1 MYNDGKAIKGGTL
14 MKKYIKTFLVILLAI
29 VASIAP
35 LPISYTNAITVEA
48 HSGRTDSSGGHKD
61 NKNKSGLGSYH
72 YHCGGHPAHL
82 HKNGVCPYSTST
94 TSSTSKNTKSNKK
107 TTSTSSNKAKRT
119 TNKTNS
125 KKSKN
130 KSSVSA
136 KTIKK
141 VQKALNELEYD
152 CGEVDGKCGK
162 KTKSALKKFQK
173 DNDLKVDG
181 IIGKQVI
188 KALNIS

>member
-1 MYNDGKAIKGGTL
+1 
-14 MKKYIKTFLVILLAI
+14 MKKRINTFLVILLAVVI
-29 VASIAP
+29 SIAP
-35 LPISYTNAITVEA
+35 IPISYTNAVTVEA
-48 HSGRTDSSGGHKD
+48 HSGRTDSSGGHRD

-94 TSSTSKNTKSNKK
+94 TSSTSNNTKSNKK
-107 TTSTSSNKAKRT
+107 TTSTSSNKAEST
-119 TNKTNS
+119 TNKKNS
-125 KKSKN
+125 KKTEN

-136 KTIKK
+136 ETVKK
-141 VQKALNELEYD
+141 VQKELNKLGYD

-162 KTKSALKKFQK
+162 KTKAALKKFQK

-181 IIGKQVI
+181 VIGKQVK